1 MFLNLDNTNFLD
13 ADQIKRLAP
22 SVFTK
27 TAFDSLSNKYTHIPT
42 SRVIEDMAKLNFFVT
57 ECKEIKARK
66 RVGFQKHLLVFRNP
80 DLVINGADGDTVF
93 PQIILS
99 NSHDGSSS
107 FTFHSGIFR
116 LVCSNGLVVSTQDF
130 DKLKIRHMN
139 YTFEELQEKIK
150 FMVEQLPLTVE
161 SMNKMKSTQLNEDQA
176 RDLAKRSLTTRF
188 EEDEI
193 DALNIDLDALLSP
206 IREEDKP
213 NDLFTVFNRIQEKI
227 LGGDFSYMSG
237 TKIRKARKVKN
248 FQQDIKIN
256 AQLYSIASEFVEA

>member
-1 MFLNLDNTNFLD
+1 MFLKLDNTKFLN
-13 ADQIKRLAP
+13 ADEIKRSAP

-42 SRVIEDMAKLNFFVT
+42 SQVIEDMAKLNFFVT

-66 RVGFQKHLLVFRNP
+66 RVGFQKHLLIFRNP
-80 DLVINGADGDTVF
+80 DLVINGADGDTVY
-93 PQIILS
+93 PTILIS

-107 FTFHSGIFR
+107 FIFQSGIFR
-116 LVCSNGLVVSTQDF
+116 AICSNGLVVSTQDF

-139 YTFEELQEKIK
+139 YTFEELQDKIK

-161 SMNKMKSTQLNEDQA
+161 SMNKMKSTQLSEDQA

-188 EEDEI
+188 DEDEI
-193 DALNIDLDALLSP
+193 DALNIDLDALLEP
-206 IREEDKP
+206 TRPEDKP

-227 LGGDFSYMSG
+227 LGGDFSYMTG

-256 AQLYSIASEFVEA
+256 AHLYAIASEFVEA

>member
-1 MFLNLDNTNFLD
+1 MFLNLDNTKFLSQD
-13 ADQIKRLAP
+13 EIKRSAP

-27 TAFDSLSNKYTHIPT
+27 TAFDSLSSKYTHIPT
-42 SRVIEDMAKLNFFVT
+42 SQVIEDMAKLNFFVT

-66 RVGFQKHLLVFRNP
+66 RVGFQKHLLIFRNP
-80 DLVINGADGDTVF
+80 DLVINGDDGDVVYPT
-93 PQIILS
+93 ILIS
-99 NSHDGSSS
+99 NSHDGTSS
-107 FTFHSGIFR
+107 FVFQSGLFR
-116 LVCSNGLVVSTQDF
+116 AICSNGLVISTQDF

-139 YTFEELQEKIK
+139 YTFEELQDKIK

-176 RDLAKRSLTTRF
+176 RDLAKRSLTARF
-188 EEDEI
+188 DESEV
-193 DALNIDLDALLSP
+193 DALNIDLDALLEP
-206 IREEDKP
+206 IRPEDRS

-227 LGGDFSYMSG
+227 LGGDFNYMSG

-256 AQLYSIASEFVEA
+256 AHLYAVASEFVEA

>member
-1 MFLNLDNTNFLD
+1 MFLNLDNTKFLS
-13 ADQIKRLAP
+13 QNEMKSLAP
-22 SVFTK
+22 SVFTQS
-27 TAFDSLSNKYTHIPT
+27 AVDGMSEKYVHIPT
-42 SRVIEDMAKLNFFVT
+42 SQVIEDMEKLNFFVT

-66 RVGFQKHLLVFRNP
+66 RKGFQKHLLIFRNP
-80 DLVINGADGDTVF
+80 DLVINGADGDVVYPTVL
-93 PQIILS
+93 IS

-107 FTFHSGIFR
+107 FTFQSGIFR
-116 LVCSNGLVVSTQDF
+116 AICSNGLVVSTQDF
-130 DKLKIRHMN
+130 DKLRIRHMN

-161 SMNKMKSTQLNEDQA
+161 SMNKMKSTQLSEDQA

-193 DALNIDLDALLSP
+193 DALNIDLDALLTP
-206 IREEDKP
+206 IRVEDKP

-256 AQLYSIASEFVEA
+256 AQLYAIASEFVEA

>member
-1 MFLNLDNTNFLD
+1 MFLNLDNTKFLS
-13 ADQIKRLAP
+13 QNEMKSLAP
-22 SVFTK
+22 SVFTQS
-27 TAFDSLSNKYTHIPT
+27 AVDGMSEKYVHIPT
-42 SRVIEDMAKLNFFVT
+42 SQVIEDMEKLNFFVT

-66 RVGFQKHLLVFRNP
+66 RKGFQKHLLIFRNP
-80 DLVINGADGDTVF
+80 NLVINGEDGDVVYPT
-93 PQIILS
+93 ILIS

-107 FTFHSGIFR
+107 FTFQSGIFR
-116 LVCSNGLVVSTQDF
+116 RICSNGLVVSTQDF
-130 DKLKIRHMN
+130 DKLRIRHMN

-161 SMNKMKSTQLNEDQA
+161 SMNKMKSTQLSEDQA

-193 DALNIDLDALLSP
+193 DALNIDLDALLTP
-206 IREEDKP
+206 IRVEDKP

-256 AQLYSIASEFVEA
+256 AQLYAIASEFVEA